1 MLLEFSPSSFQS
13 LQEYPKLREALL
25 PSLDVISFQ
34 SLQEYPK
41 RLTSS
46 AVQSLYLVSNPYRNI
61 LSDDASDGLGVWIG
75 VSNPYRNILSDMLRQ
90 VERPPE
96 YVSNPYRNILS
107 EFRVRLAPGIYL
119 FPILTGIS

>member
-75 VSNPYRNILSDMLRQ
+75 VSNPYRNILS
-90 VERPPE
+90 
-96 YVSNPYRNILS
+96 